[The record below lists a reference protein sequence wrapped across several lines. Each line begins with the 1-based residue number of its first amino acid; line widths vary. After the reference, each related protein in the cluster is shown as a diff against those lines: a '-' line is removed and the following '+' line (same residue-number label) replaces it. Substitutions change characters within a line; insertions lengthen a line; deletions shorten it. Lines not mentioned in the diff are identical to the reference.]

1 MHTRVGTVLVAS
13 LVVLVCQPVDLF
25 ARPGGGRPGGGARP
39 SGGSR
44 PSAQSRPSPSARPA
58 PSRPSPSAKPAP
70 SRPSPSAKPAAG
82 SRTSPSS
89 DIRKNLPSKPSGN
102 RSGAASK
109 ASAGGLSGKAS
120 GAMKDR
126 AGSRPTQGQV
136 QDFLKASGGAG
147 AAASTAKSRV
157 DAAKTTSG
165 SAVSE
170 FLNNKGSGAA
180 AAASTSPKNVAD
192 ARADAISNRTDAR
205 SDVRGSR
212 GENRNFASDN
222 RQDRVSGRGDRQTV
236 RVENRGDV
244 RTDLASGRSDR
255 RTTRQQN
262 LGAQADTIRT
272 QLNSAYDSDLHQDFW
287 SGLQTGHY
295 YFDKNPIFWSWAGF
309 RTVSAVMPWNWGEGR
324 YYDYGSG
331 GGSYYDGSSV
341 MYNGEAVP
349 AEEYAQQAEE
359 IALSV
364 PDEETE
370 SSDASGDEWLPL
382 GVFAVAQEG
391 DSSATPTMFMQLA
404 VRKDGVIAGTYQN
417 KETGDTASLE
427 GMVDGESQRAAWT
440 FSGKTSPIVETG
452 VQNLT
457 MNETQV
463 LVHFQDGDSKTYL
476 LVRVENPDAK
486 SDS

>member
-1 MHTRVGTVLVAS
+1 
-13 LVVLVCQPVDLF
+13 
-25 ARPGGGRPGGGARP
+25 
-39 SGGSR
+39 
-44 PSAQSRPSPSARPA
+44 
-58 PSRPSPSAKPAP
+58 
-70 SRPSPSAKPAAG
+70 
-82 SRTSPSS
+82 
-89 DIRKNLPSKPSGN
+89 
-102 RSGAASK
+102 
-109 ASAGGLSGKAS
+109 
-120 GAMKDR
+120 
-126 AGSRPTQGQV
+126 
-136 QDFLKASGGAG
+136 
-147 AAASTAKSRV
+147 
-157 DAAKTTSG
+157 
-165 SAVSE
+165 
-170 FLNNKGSGAA
+170 
-180 AAASTSPKNVAD
+180 
-192 ARADAISNRTDAR
+192 
-205 SDVRGSR
+205 VRGSR
-212 GENRNFASDN
+212 GENRDFASDK

-262 LGAQADTIRT
+262 LGTQADSIRS
-272 QLNSAYDSDLHQDFW
+272 QLNSAYDSGLHQEFW

-295 YFDKNPIFWSWAGF
+295 YFDKNPVFWSWAGF
-309 RTVSAVMPWNWGEGR
+309 RTVSAIMPWNWGEGR

-359 IALSV
+359 LALSV
-364 PDEETE
+364 PEEDAE

-391 DSSATPTMFMQLA
+391 ESSATPTMFMQLA

-417 KETGDTASLE
+417 KETGETASLE
-427 GMVDGESQRAAWT
+427 GMIDGDSQRAAWT

-452 VQNLT
+452 IQNLT

-486 SDS
+486 SSS

>member
-1 MHTRVGTVLVAS
+1 MKIRTWVGSVLVVS
-13 LVVLVCQPVDLF
+13 LIGVLCQPVDLF
-25 ARPGGGRPGGGARP
+25 ARPGGGRPSGGGARP

-44 PSAQSRPSPSARPA
+44 APSRPSPSARPA
-58 PSRPSPSAKPAP
+58 PSRPTPSAKPAVG
-70 SRPSPSAKPAAG
+70 SRPSPSG
-82 SRTSPSS
+82 
-89 DIRKNLPSKPSGN
+89 DVRKNLPSKPSGKL
-102 RSGAASK
+102 SDAASK
-109 ASAGGLSGKAS
+109 AAAGGLSGKGAS
-120 GAMKDR
+120 AVADR
-126 AGSRPTQGQV
+126 AGSRPTQGDV
-136 QDFLKASGGAG
+136 QDFLKASGGNG
-147 AAASTAKSRV
+147 AAANAAKSRV

-170 FLNNKGSGAA
+170 FLNKTGDGAA
-180 AAASTSPKNVAD
+180 AAAAATSSKNLAD
-192 ARADAISNRTDAR
+192 TRADAISNRTETR
-205 SDVRGSR
+205 SDTRGSR
-212 GENRNFASDN
+212 GENRDFASDN
-222 RQDRVSGRGDRQTV
+222 REGRVSGRGDRQSV

-262 LGAQADTIRT
+262 LGSQADSIRS
-272 QLNSAYDSDLHQDFW
+272 QLNSAYDSGLHEEFW
-287 SGLQTGHY
+287 SGMQTGHY

-309 RTVSAVMPWNWGEGR
+309 RTVSAIMPWNWGEGR

-359 IALSV
+359 LALSV
-364 PDEETE
+364 PEEDAE

-391 DSSATPTMFMQLA
+391 ESSATPTMFMQLA

-417 KETGDTASLE
+417 KETGETASLE
-427 GMVDGESQRAAWT
+427 GMIDGDSQRAAWT

-452 VQNLT
+452 IQNLT

-486 SDS
+486 SSS